1 MRVIVASTCVP
12 FVDGGGVQI
21 VDWTVEALRNR
32 GFEAE
37 ALFVPFSDDREV
49 VLSQVAALRSLD
61 LSGACD
67 VLVPVR
73 WPAHM
78 IRHPRKRPWFIHH
91 LRLFMDLWDWPANP
105 VPHTASTIAL
115 REFLMPLDTAALAEC
130 EQVFTN
136 SQVISDRVCHFNH
149 LASKVLYPP
158 LRDGQPVPGP
168 GAYEPFAFYPSR
180 VNEAKRQVLAVEAA
194 VVAGVRIVVGGV
206 CEDVGYERRLRELA
220 ASAPGLVDLRLGWM
234 SEADKEDLLSR
245 CSAVLYVPVD
255 EDSYGYPSLEAYRHG
270 KPVISCVDSGGTSEL
285 IVDGV
290 NGRLVEPSAAAV
302 AEAIAGY
309 ARDPAAARAA
319 GQAGRDRVR
328 ELGIDWDH
336 VIAQLTGTTE

>member
-1 MRVIVASTCVP
+1 MKVIVASTTVP
-12 FVDGGGVQI
+12 FVMSGGIQI
-21 VDWTVEALRNR
+21 VDWTVEALLNR

-37 ALFVPFSDDREV
+37 ALFLPFSDDREV

-73 WPAHM
+73 WPAHV

-91 LRLFMDLWDWPANP
+91 LRLFMDLWDWSGNP
-105 VPHTASTIAL
+105 VPHTTSTIAL
-115 REFLMPLDTAALAEC
+115 REFLVPLDTAALAEC

-136 SQVISDRVCHFNH
+136 SQVISDRVRHFNG
-149 LASKVLYPP
+149 LTTDVLYPP

-168 GAYEPFAFYPSR
+168 GAFEPFVFYPSR
-180 VNEAKRQVLAVEAA
+180 VNAAKRQVLAVEAA
-194 VVAGVRIVVGGV
+194 ILSGTRIVVGGV
-206 CEDVGYERRLRELA
+206 CEDVVYEARLRELA

-234 SEADKEDLLSR
+234 SEEDKEDLLSR

-270 KPVISCVDSGGTSEL
+270 KPVISCLDSGGTSEL

-302 AEAIAGY
+302 ADAIAGY
-309 ARDPAAARAA
+309 VRDPSVARAA
-319 GQAGRDRVR
+319 GQAGQARVR
-328 ELGIDWDH
+328 QLGIDWDY
-336 VIAQLTGTTE
+336 VIAQLTGTSE